1 MSDGTDP
8 VALAQ
13 ALIRC
18 RSVTPQEGGA
28 LDVIERVLS
37 ADGFRVDRVTF
48 SDEDTPDVEN
58 LYARFGSEGPLLVF
72 AGHTDVV
79 PPGSEDDWHL
89 GPFEGAI
96 EGGVLYGRG
105 AVDMKGGVA
114 AMMAA
119 AIRRVRAGEV
129 AGSIA
134 FLITGDEEG
143 PAVNGTP
150 KLLDWAAR
158 RGERFDHCLLG
169 EPSSVSALG
178 DVIKI
183 GRRGSL
189 SGVLTVTGRQGH
201 VAYPHLADN
210 PVRRILP
217 MLDALMRPLDEGTAL
232 FQPSNLEVTSVDVGN
247 QTVNLIPARAVAR
260 FNARFNDAHTLDS
273 LKALIGARIAEVA
286 CDARYELA
294 FDRSASA
301 SFVTAPEG
309 RFVEII
315 GEAVRAETGLLP
327 EASTGGGT
335 SDARFIKD
343 HCPVVE
349 LGLLNTTM
357 HAVDERVPV
366 ADLESLTRIYEGVIT
381 RYFAGRSADQ

>member
-1 MSDGTDP
+1 VIDPTDP

-18 RSVTPQEGGA
+18 RSVTPVEGGA
-28 LDVIERVLS
+28 LALLESVLGAEGFTVERMT
-37 ADGFRVDRVTF
+37 FRA
-48 SDEDTPDVEN
+48 EGTPDVEN
-58 LYARFGSEGPLLVF
+58 LYARIGTTGPVLVL

-79 PPGSEDDWHL
+79 PPGTEADWRL

-96 EGGVLYGRG
+96 EDGVLYGRG

-114 AMMAA
+114 AMAAA
-119 AIRRVRAGEV
+119 AIRQIRAGGLT
-129 AGSIA
+129 GSIA

-150 KLLDWAAR
+150 KLLEWARA

-169 EPSSVSALG
+169 EPSSVSRLG
-178 DVIKI
+178 DMIKI

-189 SGVLTVTGRQGH
+189 SGVLTVHGRQGH

-210 PVRRILP
+210 PVRRVLP
-217 MLDALMRPLDEGTAL
+217 MLDALMQPLDQGTEL
-232 FQPSNLEVTSVDVGN
+232 FQPSNLEVTSVDVSN
-247 QTVNLIPARAVAR
+247 PTVNLIPARAVAR
-260 FNARFNDAHTLDS
+260 FNVRFNDAHSLDG
-273 LKALIGARIAEVA
+273 LKALLSQRIADVA
-286 CDARYELA
+286 GDARYEIA
-294 FDRSASA
+294 FDPAASE
-301 SFVTAPEG
+301 SFYTGPEG
-309 RFVEII
+309 RFVALINA
-315 GEAVRAETGLLP
+315 AVEAETGIVP

-335 SDARFIKD
+335 SDARFIKN

-366 ADLESLTRIYEGVIT
+366 ADLAALTRIYEGVIA
-381 RYFAGRSADQ
+381 RYFAG